1 MMLTFCDLQV
11 QHIPAVGL
19 GRFQFF
25 RPAKELARFKQ
36 SLNCVALLIDQGVIV
51 EGMVDLRGLPT
62 LSVEEQFWVATNWL
76 PRVSPPPLAHVA
88 FVMPTGNSYNQH
100 VIEWLHR
107 NARHY
112 IGYEV
117 QFFSEP
123 GSALDWLLSY
133 QDPTAQA
140 AIEQEWAAHFMG
152 EPEAAKPGL

>member
-11 QHIPAVGL
+11 QYIPAVSL

-25 RPAKELARFKQ
+25 RPSHTLARFKQ
-36 SLNCVALLIDQGVIV
+36 SLDCVALLLDQRIIT
-51 EGMVDLRGLPT
+51 EGLVDMRGLAT
-62 LSVEEQFWVATNWL
+62 MGVEEQFWVATNWL

-88 FVMPTGNSYNQH
+88 FVMPTGNTYNQH

-117 QFFSEP
+117 QFFGEP
-123 GSALDWLLSY
+123 CSALDWLLSF
-133 QDPTAQA
+133 QNPAAQA
-140 AIEQEWAAHFMG
+140 AVEQEWAAHFMS
-152 EPEAAKPGL
+152 PTTAS